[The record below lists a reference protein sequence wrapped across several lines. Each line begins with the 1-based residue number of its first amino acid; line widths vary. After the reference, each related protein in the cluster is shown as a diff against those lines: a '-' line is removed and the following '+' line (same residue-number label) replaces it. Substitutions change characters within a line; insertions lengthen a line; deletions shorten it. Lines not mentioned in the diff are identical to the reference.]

1 MTMKNFHYEGL
12 RFTNGN
18 LNIRFSPEEIEDIRA
33 GRYSDI
39 EVLSWKLERFDT
51 YFIGE
56 QYCLSN
62 YDMGTTAHSAYSDHV
77 FTISFAAIENVLM
90 QGKTLKLYAREPD
103 EYDRETLALEK
114 GDPA

>member
-1 MTMKNFHYEGL
+1 MKNFHYEGQ

-51 YFIGE
+51 YFISE
-56 QYCLSN
+56 EYCLSN
-62 YDMGTTAHSAYSDHV
+62 YDMGATVHSAYSDQV
-77 FTISFAAIENVLM
+77 FIVSFGDIENILM
-90 QGKTLKLYAREPD
+90 NGKTLKLYAREPD
-103 EYDRETLALEK
+103 EYDREMIARER